1 MKEIKGVMKRKG
13 EEKERRGKKDKRGK
27 GNERLERTG
36 GIKGR
41 RV

>member
-1 MKEIKGVMKRKG
+1 MKRKG
-13 EEKERRGKKDKRGK
+13 EEKKRRGKKDKRGK
-27 GNERLERTG
+27 GNERLERAG